1 MSFYLVRLQPDAAG
15 NMVEV
20 PMPDHDP
27 YEKGSDAAKAAKQ
40 LTELYG
46 YKVQPRRMSQAA
58 DWRER
63 QAARLA
69 DGTLKALPA
78 KWDLEPIKDHFA
90 HLDPDRHPGMI
101 CFTENDQ
108 LGIIDRVTAVTP
120 GRYITRFYETEAK
133 MPDDQRRKLI
143 AAIDPSGE
151 LQFAWT
157 PEEIERVYKE
167 GPSSCMDGT
176 HRFSTPVW
184 PTAVYGAGDL
194 ALAYQVNAKGRIQS
208 RCLVWPEKK
217 LYGRI
222 YGDVQRMSR
231 ALEADGYETERG
243 DDHSVDGN
251 GGYLVGARLMKVLFD
266 DGKHAVMPYLD
277 DIGCCLDG
285 GDHWITAEY
294 QPDGNDQE
302 HPDMCFSGSTEG
314 YTRVKAWCPK
324 LGGYYDKFAFK
335 LVKGAD
341 AMWSSSALHS
351 YAFFCEET
359 REYWTTEHK
368 VMLDCGT
375 YVCKEWFE
383 ANGATCEATGNKIRQ
398 SEVVEFEGKKV
409 SQRYKRRIETERR
422 DAQWRAERAASRER
436 TMRFYDAVSP
446 MLSHSLSINELARA
460 SEYVRRGRDRN
471 YYEDFARLTERQM
484 RDLCTSYI
492 EPTMQIRSADFA
504 DIASP
509 ADILSVQVEQDP
521 RDNAQYETLHTVDG
535 RTITRRVA

>member
-1 MSFYLVRLQPDAAG
+1 MSFYLVRLQPDASG

-20 PMPDHDP
+20 PLPDHDP
-27 YEKGSDAAKAAKQ
+27 YEKGSDAAKAAKT
-40 LTELYG
+40 LTDIYG

-63 QAARLA
+63 QAKRLA

-78 KWDLEPIKDHFA
+78 KWDLPPIKDHFA

-108 LGIIDRVTAVTP
+108 LGIIDRVTALTP
-120 GRYITRFYETEAK
+120 GRYITRFYETEEK
-133 MPDDQRRKLI
+133 MADDRRRTLI

-176 HRFSTPVW
+176 HHFNTPVW
-184 PTAVYGAGDL
+184 PTSVYGAGDL

-222 YGDVQRMSR
+222 YGDVQRMTR

-243 DDHSVDGN
+243 EDHSVDGN
-251 GGYLVGARLMKVLFD
+251 GGYLVGARLLKVLFD
-266 DGKHAVMPYLD
+266 DGKNAVMPYLD
-277 DIGCCLDG
+277 DIGCCIDG

-294 QPDGNDQE
+294 QPDADDAE

-314 YTRVKAWCPK
+314 YTRVKRWCPK
-324 LGGYYDKFAFK
+324 MGGYYDKLAFK
-335 LVKGAD
+335 RVRGAEEEWSQS
-341 AMWSSSALHS
+341 AMYS

-359 REYWTTEHK
+359 REHWTIEHK
-368 VMLDCGT
+368 VVLDCGSL
-375 YVCKEWFE
+375 VCKEWFE
-383 ANGATCEATGNKIRQ
+383 ANGAVCEATGNNIRK

-409 SQRYKRRIETERR
+409 SKRYKRRIETERR
-422 DAQWRAERAASRER
+422 DEQWRAERAASRER

-446 MLSHSLSINELARA
+446 LLSDSLSISDMVRA
-460 SEYVRRGRDRN
+460 NDLGRRRDRT

-484 RDLCTSYI
+484 RDLYMAAPI
-492 EPTMQIRSADFA
+492 DPAMQIRAADWA
-504 DIASP
+504 DIASRTEVH
-509 ADILSVQVEQDP
+509 SVQVEHDP
-521 RDNAQYETLHTVDG
+521 RDNGRYETIHTVDG
-535 RTITRRVA
+535 QTITRRVA